1 MPPAE
6 PKSRLP
12 LTVYLPA
19 ALRHDVEAAA
29 EALGQTLS
37 KFTER
42 ALNAV
47 LRRELHSDR
56 NGVAPNIGDA
66 L

>member
-19 ALRHDVEAAA
+19 ATRHDVEAAA

-42 ALNAV
+42 ALNVA
-47 LRRELHSDR
+47 LRSGEA
-56 NGVAPNIGDA
+56 GKQ
-66 L
+66 

>member
-19 ALRHDVEAAA
+19 ATRHDVAAAA

-42 ALNAV
+42 ALNAA
-47 LRRELHSDR
+47 LRSKLHSDR
-56 NGVAPNIGDA
+56 NGVAPSIGDA

>member
-19 ALRHDVEAAA
+19 ATRHDVKAAA

-37 KFTER
+37 KFAER
-42 ALNAV
+42 ALNAA
-47 LRRELHSDR
+47 LRREPHSDR

>member
-6 PKSRLP
+6 PKSKLA

-19 ALRHDVEAAA
+19 ATRHDVEAAA

-42 ALNAV
+42 ALKAA
-47 LRRELHSDR
+47 LQAQPHSARD
-56 NGVAPNIGDA
+56 GVAPNIGA
-66 L
+66 AV

>member
-1 MPPAE
+1 M
-6 PKSRLP
+6 LM
-12 LTVYLPA
+12 PA
-19 ALRHDVEAAA
+19 ATRHDVEAAA

-42 ALNAV
+42 ALNAA
-47 LRRELHSDR
+47 LRSKPHSDR

-66 L
+66 M

>member
-1 MPPAE
+1 MPSAE

-19 ALRHDVEAAA
+19 ATRHDVKAAA

-42 ALNAV
+42 ALNVA
-47 LRRELHSDR
+47 LRSGEA
-56 NGVAPNIGDA
+56 GKQ
-66 L
+66 